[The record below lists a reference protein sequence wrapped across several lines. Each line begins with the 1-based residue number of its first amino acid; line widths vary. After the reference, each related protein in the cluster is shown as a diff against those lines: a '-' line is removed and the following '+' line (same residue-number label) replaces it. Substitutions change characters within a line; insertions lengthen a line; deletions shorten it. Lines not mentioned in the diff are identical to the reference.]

1 MKPFILVAAV
11 AAFELAFVASIA
23 GSPSPAPETVA
34 AARAQ
39 APGQHALAQR
49 AGEPVPCSPP
59 G

>member
-23 GSPSPAPETVA
+23 ASPATESFA
-34 AARAQ
+34 ASKAQ
-39 APGQHALAQR
+39 APGQRALAQR

>member
-11 AAFELAFVASIA
+11 AAFELAFLASVATP
-23 GSPSPAPETVA
+23 PSEA
-34 AARAQ
+34 AAVG

-49 AGEPVPCSPP
+49 AGEPAPCTPP